1 MSLVTSTNGLNAVKK
16 SVEGSIESAKETIEV
31 AAHEASKSMEKEL
44 GKARRTMS
52 RVADKVEKTAI
63 ANPLVTAGVLVGAGA
78 LLGALLHAALRPAPT
93 AGDLIMRSL
102 KESAARTGDT
112 LSSGL
117 DSARRAMR

>member
-1 MSLVTSTNGLNAVKK
+1 MSLSTSSNGLNAVKK
-16 SVEGSIESAKETIEV
+16 SVEGSLESAKETIEV
-31 AAHEASKSMEKEL
+31 AAHEATKEL
-44 GKARRTMS
+44 GKARRTLS
-52 RVADKVEKTAI
+52 RVADKVEKAAV

-102 KESAARTGDT
+102 KASAARTGDT
-112 LSSGL
+112 LSSGF